1 MSTNEPNVRLKLSN
15 RPENVAL
22 VRAVIVGVAEAIG
35 LDAEQLD
42 DIRTA
47 VTEACNNAVLHAY
60 EGGEGPLEVDVR
72 LPVEGRV
79 AVVVRDTGIGIEPR
93 EETHIAGAPAARPPG
108 REELDE
114 DVRPGTG
121 IAEMIA
127 EDEGLKLG
135 LPVIRALSDE
145 VELRRPAG
153 GGSGTEVCMEFATPG
168 SRLPDRGRGI
178 QAEASPWLELLPAIG
193 PPDERPKLIAAA
205 TIAIS
210 PDRLARTV
218 LPRLVCAL
226 AARANFSTDRLADV
240 QLVADVIAAEAF
252 RTIIGSQLGVGIA
265 VEPRR
270 VELRVGPLPIDRT
283 SEGTAADAAL
293 GELGA
298 VVERLIDDHNI
309 APVGSAAVLAMQLID
324 QR

>member
-22 VRAVIVGVAEAIG
+22 VRAVLAGVAEAID

-60 EGGEGPLEVDVR
+60 AGGEGPLEVDVR
-72 LPVEGRV
+72 LPAEGRV
-79 AVVVRDTGIGIEPR
+79 AVVVRDAGIGIEPR
-93 EETHIAGAPAARPPG
+93 DETPGTEEPAASGSGPEG
-108 REELDE
+108 LDGE
-114 DVRPGTG
+114 IQPESGMG
-121 IAEMIA
+121 GMP
-127 EDEGLKLG
+127 DEASLKLG
-135 LPVIRALSDE
+135 LPVIQALAAE
-145 VELRRPAG
+145 VELRRAG
-153 GGSGTEVCMEFATPG
+153 GGGTEVRMTFATPG
-168 SRLPDRGRGI
+168 SRLPDRVDGDRAG
-178 QAEASPWLELLPAIG
+178 AAPSLELLPAIG
-193 PPDERPKLIAAA
+193 LVGERPELIAAA
-205 TIAIS
+205 TIAIA

-226 AARANFSTDRLADV
+226 AARANFSTDRLSDA

-252 RTIIGSQLGVGIA
+252 RTIIGTHLGVGIA

-270 VELRVGPLPIDRT
+270 VELRVGPLPIDRE
-283 SEGTAADAAL
+283 SEAAAADAAL
-293 GELGA
+293 RELGV
-298 VVERLIDDHNI
+298 VVERLIDDHSI
-309 APVGSAAVLAMQLID
+309 APVGSAAVLALQLID